1 MKYASYSNNPIILKS
16 KYFRIDS
23 WQVDPRT
30 KKPLKTKAELFKDLL
45 PGDFLLFSTKLESLG
60 GSYTCNFKVEAFR
73 NGEKIGE
80 TTKSQNSISN
90 LIGSYFELSECL

>member
-1 MKYASYSNNPIILKS
+1 MKYASYSHNPIILKS
-16 KYFRIDS
+16 NYFRIDS

-30 KKPLKTKAELFKDLL
+30 NKPLKTKAELFKDLL

-73 NGEKIGE
+73 NDEKIGE
-80 TTKSQNSISN
+80 ITKSQNSISN
-90 LIGSYFELSECL
+90 LVGSYFELTECL